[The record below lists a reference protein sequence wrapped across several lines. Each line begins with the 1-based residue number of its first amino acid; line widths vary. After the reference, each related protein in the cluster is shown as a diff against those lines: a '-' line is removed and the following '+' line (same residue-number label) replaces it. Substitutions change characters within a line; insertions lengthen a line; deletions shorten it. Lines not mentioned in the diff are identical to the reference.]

1 MKILF
6 LGQGYNKATH
16 RSVGEYLIDSLKSRQ
31 FNTFTGI
38 SAFASAAAVELLS
51 EYLLNNEFKHINL
64 IVGIDQ
70 EGTSKD
76 ALEEILKLGVN
87 SYIFYQKESP
97 IFHPKIYLFES
108 ETKTMLIVGS
118 SNLTTNGLFSNI
130 ESSILIEFDNT
141 DMQGQA
147 LLNELKSHYS
157 TLFDFSDSNLFK
169 LTSEVI
175 QAFVDKGIVPEKVNW
190 KDKYRKTEEK
200 EVETDDPLEVPSRET
215 IKLPREFK
223 RIKARREKVIT
234 DVIEETCIEI
244 DNTIDLGE
252 LSLVWTSK
260 ELSRRDLNIPIGAN
274 THSTGSMFFSKGNT
288 PDIDQKHYFRDVV
301 FGDLKWQ
308 KDGKQ
313 PHLERAKAQFCIYT
327 IGHEPKT
334 FNLALTHNTDTKSKA
349 YLQNNSMTWISWGAA
364 KDHIAKEELLGRIA
378 KLYVNPENTTEFTL
392 IIE

>member
-16 RSVGEYLIDSLKSRQ
+16 RSVGEYLIHSLETRQ

-51 EYLLNNEFKHINL
+51 EYLLNNEFKQINI

-76 ALEEILKLGVN
+76 ALEEILKLDVN

-147 LLNELKSHYS
+147 LLHDLKSHYS

-190 KDKYRKTEEK
+190 KNKYKKTEEK
-200 EVETDDPLEVPSRET
+200 VRTTDDSLEVPSRET
-215 IKLPREFK
+215 VKLPREFK
-223 RIKARREKVIT
+223 RLKARRENVVT

-244 DNTIDLGE
+244 DNTINLDE

-260 ELSRRDLNIPIGAN
+260 ELSRRDLNIPIGEN

-288 PDIDQKHYFRDVV
+288 PNIDQKHYFRDVV
-301 FGDLKWQ
+301 FCDLQWQ
-308 KDGKQ
+308 KDSKQ

-327 IGHEPKT
+327 LGQGPNT

-364 KDHIAKEELLGRIA
+364 KDYIAKEELLGRIA